1 MSALENF
8 DKIRIRDI
16 RTYGYTGFLPAE
28 QTLGQW
34 FSVDL
39 VLWTDLGRAGGS
51 DALEDT
57 FDYRQ
62 AIAVVQTTIEGEKF
76 ALVERLAAVIAQRI
90 LRLGGVEQVKV
101 SLTKLAPPIPGFGGQ
116 ITVDIIRHRFSL
128 SSSGEGA

>member
-1 MSALENF
+1 MSVSENF
-8 DKIRIRDI
+8 DKIRIREI
-16 RTYGYTGFLPAE
+16 RAYGYTGFLPEE

-39 VLWTDLGRAGGS
+39 VLWADLCRGGRS

-62 AIAVVQTTIEGEKF
+62 AIAAVKTVIEEEKF

-101 SLTKLAPPIPGFGGQ
+101 ALTKLAPPIPGFGGQ
-116 ITVDIIRHRFSL
+116 ITVEITRHRFSL
-128 SSSGEGA
+128 SSSEAG